1 MSDPIPR
8 GPDGNSQETARETA
22 MRGNPKFGEVGV
34 TTRFGPANKGGGR
47 KPVPEDVK
55 EMACALTPKAIEAL
69 GQIVQDKAAPPAA
82 RVSAATA
89 ILDRAYGKPAQ
100 TVNANVVRTI
110 VDVTDAE
117 LAAIALSS
125 RDGTPEPQ
133 EGEDEPDRVH

>member
-1 MSDPIPR
+1 
-8 GPDGNSQETARETA
+8 
-22 MRGNPKFGEVGV
+22 MRGNPKIAEAGAP
-34 TTRFGPANKGGGR
+34 TRFSKGWKGGGR
-47 KPVPEDVK
+47 KPIPEDVK
-55 EMACALTPKAIEAL
+55 EAARALTVEAIETL
-69 GQIVQDKAAPPAA
+69 GEVMRDKNAPPAA

-110 VDVTDAE
+110 VDISDAE